1 MADELNHAPLWGMGR
16 VAASEHPEFWGGVVD
31 LPAGPL
37 EELPAGL
44 LLSLLHVR
52 PAEPVLAV
60 TDGEVRV
67 PRLVPAELA
76 EDGEPFT
83 CRADGTYLITGGLGV
98 LGLVLAEHL
107 AQRGARR
114 IVLLGR
120 TAVPPRAQWS
130 DDDPRVAALR
140 RLEAAGVTVTTVAA
154 DITDL
159 GATRAALDALQLPPI
174 RGGPRGGHRARALL
188 HRLDAGHLR
197 DVMRPKVDGA
207 MVLHE
212 LFPPGSTDFFV
223 LFSSSAPCSD
233 CPARARTRRPT
244 LSSTHWPPTGGR
256 GSRGD
261 GEHRLDQ
268 LARHGNGDGG
278 LGHRSRTGRQG
289 HRRIAPDQA
298 LRAFDQTVGR
308 APTAWLRPEPAARP
322 HRPAARLLA
331 ELARATPPAGRG
343 TRLGRPHRGRTGR
356 VSARRRTPARRRRP
370 RRPAGGVGVHRPLT
384 EAGVDSLL
392 ATAVRV
398 ALERDLAWLCRRR
411 CCGTTRR

>member
-1 MADELNHAPLWGMGR
+1 M
-16 VAASEHPEFWGGVVD
+16 VD

-44 LLSLLHVR
+44 LLSLLHLR

-107 AQRGARR
+107 ARRGARR

-174 RGGPRGGHRARALL
+174 RGVVHAAGTVHSALL

-197 DVMRPKVDGA
+197 DVMLPRWTARWCSASCSRPGRR
-207 MVLHE
+207 
-212 LFPPGSTDFFV
+212 T
-223 LFSSSAPCSD
+223 SSSCSLRAAPCSD

-244 LSSTHWPPTGGR
+244 PSSTHWPPTGG
-256 GSRGD
+256 
-261 GEHRLDQ
+261 
-268 LARHGNGDGG
+268 
-278 LGHRSRTGRQG
+278 
-289 HRRIAPDQA
+289 
-298 LRAFDQTVGR
+298 
-308 APTAWLRPEPAARP
+308 
-322 HRPAARLLA
+322 
-331 ELARATPPAGRG
+331 PPV
-343 TRLGRPHRGRTGR
+343 T
-356 VSARRRTPARRRRP
+356 RRR
-370 RRPAGGVGVHRPLT
+370 
-384 EAGVDSLL
+384 
-392 ATAVRV
+392 
-398 ALERDLAWLCRRR
+398 
-411 CCGTTRR
+411 